1 MASDGS
7 SGDVVGVGSSGG
19 AGPLCGAG
27 TVDAEVL
34 GEHGCRQL
42 GRQGEHRAASSR
54 PDWHPENLELA
65 AQLLGGDVRTVL
77 AAGEQPV
84 GRFGCGPR

>member
-7 SGDVVGVGSSGG
+7 SGDVVGVGPSGG
-19 AGPLCGAG
+19 ACPLCGAG

-34 GEHGCRQL
+34 EEHGCRQL
-42 GRQGEHRAASSR
+42 GRQGEHRAASSW
-54 PDWHPENLELA
+54 PDRHPENLELA
-65 AQLLGGDVRTVL
+65 AQLLGGYVRAVF